1 MAGRRASSSLD
12 GHLRRWLSAIAKG
25 WRMPVNAAAR
35 ALGVREIANRTK
47 WYPEIGSLL
56 LRGNYTARD
65 LRFLLRQCWALMY
78 RYDAVHLS
86 KFLDSGKAKSAIA
99 RLVANFPHSESRA
112 ASRVD
117 SFVVRAT

>member
-56 LRGNYTARD
+56 LRGNYTARKCSEEPIM
-65 LRFLLRQCWALMY
+65 RAFLGLVL
-78 RYDAVHLS
+78 AVMSL
-86 KFLDSGKAKSAIA
+86 LP
-99 RLVANFPHSESRA
+99 VAPPAHAQQQPFSEGLYQQ
-112 ASRVD
+112 
-117 SFVVRAT
+117 